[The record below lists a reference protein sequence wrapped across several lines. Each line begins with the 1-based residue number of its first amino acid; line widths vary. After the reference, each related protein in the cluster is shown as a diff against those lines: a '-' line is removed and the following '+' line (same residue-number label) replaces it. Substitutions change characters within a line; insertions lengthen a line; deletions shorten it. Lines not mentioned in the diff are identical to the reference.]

1 MTYDSL
7 SLLRVF
13 GIVFQLGMGY
23 EQCMTSGNNCLAF
36 VYGLHLGI
44 DRWSRPQRHSVALTI
59 MK

>member
-23 EQCMTSGNNCLAF
+23 EQCMTSGNSCLAF
-36 VYGLHLGI
+36 IYSLRLGI
-44 DRWSRPQRHSVALTI
+44 DRCQGLRGNL
-59 MK
+59 